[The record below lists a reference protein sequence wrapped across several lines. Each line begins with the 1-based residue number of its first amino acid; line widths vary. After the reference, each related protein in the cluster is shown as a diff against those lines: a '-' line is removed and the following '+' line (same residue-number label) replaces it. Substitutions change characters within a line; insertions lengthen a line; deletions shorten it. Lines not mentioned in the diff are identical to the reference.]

1 MKTLPKKARK
11 GTKKQG
17 DFIELNQLYSV
28 VLMLVLIGL
37 IIGVGIVVLSN
48 FGAATAVTA
57 YPAASRAVNGTVDA
71 ISPIATTWL
80 PLIVTVAALAIVLV
94 LVIRS
99 FGSFGSR

>member
-1 MKTLPKKARK
+1 MRVLTKT
-11 GTKKQG
+11 G
-17 DFIELNQLYSV
+17 DPLELNQLYSV

-48 FGAATAVTA
+48 FGATTAVTA
-57 YPAASRAVNGTVDA
+57 YPAASRSINATVDA
-71 ISPIATTWL
+71 VSPIASTWL

-99 FGSFGSR
+99 FGSFGRR